1 MVGNYIDIYYRLKPL
16 IPQPIRMLLRRCI
29 ARRNRSQIRRIWPI
43 LGGSEAHPPN
53 WPNWPERKQ
62 FALVLTHDVEG
73 PVGLEKCR
81 KLMQLDQDLGFRS
94 AFNFVPEGRYT
105 VRKDLFEELR
115 QNEFEI
121 GVHDLRHDGRL
132 YLSRK
137 AFAQNAVRINTY
149 LRDWG
154 AVGFRSAFM
163 FHKLDWLHDL
173 NISYDSSTFDTD
185 PFEPQP
191 QGRKTI
197 FPFWVPSP
205 KGSTGSVNGKIS
217 TAQTATSD
225 GYVEL
230 PYTLPQDSTLFLLLR
245 ERHPDIWFEKLDWI
259 AKHGGM
265 AMVNVHPD
273 YLRFEN
279 EPRSARNYEVEFYIR
294 FLKYIRERYNDS
306 YWQPLPREMAR
317 YVAQFKPQRP
327 RPPRRICMITHS
339 YFLSDTRVLRYAES
353 LAKEGDQVDVL
364 SLQRPGERPGTE
376 TLGNINIVRIQP
388 HLSKGENSASSY
400 LWPLVR
406 FFAFCSMRI
415 TREHRR
421 RHYDLLHIHNIPD
434 FLVFAAWYPKLTG
447 AKIILDIHDIVPE
460 FYASK
465 FSASERAFSIRLLK
479 WVERASATFA
489 NRVIIA
495 NDLWLEKY
503 AQRTRA
509 NGKCSV
515 FINNVDAS
523 VFRPRPRTR
532 NDGKYIVLFPGGLQW
547 HQGLDIAIR
556 AFRQVSQQ
564 VPEAQ
569 FHIYGDGNMKSSLV
583 ALAEELGL
591 SGHVRFF
598 NPLPARQIGEVMANA
613 DLGVVPKR
621 ADGFGNE
628 AYSTKIMEFMS
639 LGVPVVVSS
648 TKIDRFYFNDS
659 VVRFFESGNSEAL
672 AEAIIHVLEDDALRQ
687 RIIANATKYA
697 ERNSWECRKADY
709 LELVDSL
716 IENRPVVASGAN
728 GTEQEEPKVE
738 DKELALK

>member
-16 IPQPIRMLLRRCI
+16 IPQPIRMSLRRCL
-29 ARRNRSQIRRIWPI
+29 ALRKRSQIRRVWPI
-43 LGGSEAHPPN
+43 LAGSEAPPPN
-53 WPNWPERKQ
+53 WPDWPERKK

-73 PVGLEKCR
+73 PIGLEKCH
-81 KLMQLDQDLGFRS
+81 KLMQLEQSLGFRS
-94 AFNFVPEGRYT
+94 AFNFVPEGGYT
-105 VRKDLFEELR
+105 VKRELLDDLR
-115 QNEFEI
+115 RRGFEI

-137 AFAQNAVRINTY
+137 TFAQNAVRINGY
-149 LRDWG
+149 LSDWG

-173 NISYDSSTFDTD
+173 NIAYDSSTFDTD

-205 KGSTGSVNGKIS
+205 AESNGYLNGKIAGTKFAAS
-217 TAQTATSD
+217 S

-245 ERHPDIWFEKLDWI
+245 ERHPDIWIEKLDWI

-279 EPRSARNYEVEFYIR
+279 EPPSARNYEVEFYVR
-294 FLKYIRERYNDS
+294 FLKYVRERYKDLF
-306 YWQPLPREMAR
+306 WQPLPREMAE
-317 YVAQFKPQRP
+317 YVSQFKPQRP

-364 SLQRPGERPGTE
+364 SLQRPGEQSGAE
-376 TLGNINIVRIQP
+376 ALGNINIVRIQP
-388 HLSKGENSASSY
+388 HLSKGENSPSSY

-406 FFAFCSMRI
+406 FFAVCSMRI

-465 FSASERAFSIRLLK
+465 FSASERSLSIRLLK
-479 WVERASATFA
+479 WVERASAAFA

-495 NDLWLEKY
+495 NDLWLDKY

-523 VFRPRPRTR
+523 VFCPRGRTR

-556 AFRQVSQQ
+556 AFRQVSQR
-564 VPEAQ
+564 VPEAE

-583 ALAEELGL
+583 ALADELGL
-591 SGHVRFF
+591 SGKVRFF
-598 NPLPARQIGEVMANA
+598 NPLPARQIAEVMANA

-639 LGVPVVVSS
+639 VGVPVVVSS
-648 TKIDRFYFNDS
+648 TKIDRYYFNDS
-659 VVRFFESGNSEAL
+659 VARFFESGNSDAM
-672 AEAIIHVLEDDALRQ
+672 AEAMLALIRNPQLCRQ
-687 RIIANATKYA
+687 MTAQASEYA
-697 ERNSWECRKADY
+697 VRHSWEERRTDY
-709 LELVDSL
+709 LQLIDTLVG
-716 IENRPVVASGAN
+716 EASTGPATA
-728 GTEQEEPKVE
+728 GR
-738 DKELALK
+738 D